1 MAPTP
6 PAPADFLGQK
16 HAHQVATRKLQE
28 DVAIMSAST
37 KAMQK
42 QVEETQV
49 RAATEIQV
57 GPPRSNT
64 NSRFPACPSVSPPA
78 LPAVAT
84 CFAVHS
90 STNLCRSR
98 LAHCPQPTHRA
109 PARR

>member
-1 MAPTP
+1 
-6 PAPADFLGQK
+6 
-16 HAHQVATRKLQE
+16 
-28 DVAIMSAST
+28 MSAST

-78 LPAVAT
+78 LPAVAIVLQFIRQQT
-84 CFAVHS
+84 SVEADSLTAHNRLIARQRDDDLAMLKVNECVEASFVFAHS
-90 STNLCRSR
+90 HIQQNK
-98 LAHCPQPTHRA
+98 Q
-109 PARR
+109 